1 MDHVLTTTKGP
12 KPMRLKVGMW
22 KNKETQTLTLAYRLN
37 ITVISSGSTKLFGY
51 IARAEERERLNLVR
65 LTEKKS
71 GCLNYS
77 N

>member
-1 MDHVLTTTKGP
+1 
-12 KPMRLKVGMW
+12 
-22 KNKETQTLTLAYRLN
+22 
-37 ITVISSGSTKLFGY
+37 LFGY
-51 IARAEERERLNLVR
+51 VARMEERERLNLVG